1 MFYEQESYR
10 YEQTR
15 FKSRVNVYIY
25 ECRKCIESD
34 VSKTAFL
41 KKSSIVIT
49 NVFRCNLSDFIS
61 HVFDLGNSLGSTCV
75 KHGFEMQQA
84 WHWSLYNDET
94 WFQNCFVCV
103 ELLKGAV
110 QTILSRY

>member
-49 NVFRCNLSDFIS
+49 NVFRCNLSDF
-61 HVFDLGNSLGSTCV
+61 HFTCIWPRKQFGGYIDIV
-75 KHGFEMQQA
+75 WK
-84 WHWSLYNDET
+84 
-94 WFQNCFVCV
+94 C
-103 ELLKGAV
+103 
-110 QTILSRY
+110 